1 MEKCSNRYLIEFKKI
16 LDRFNDKCGKNQFLT
31 YYLIAA
37 HPGCTEKSMAEMK
50 KFVSV
55 NLAINPEQVQI
66 FTPLPSTFST
76 LMYYTEAHPFTGKK
90 IYAEKNTRKKEKQK
104 YILQERT

>member
-50 KFVSV
+50 KITMENENEQLVV
-55 NLAINPEQVQI
+55 EVKDVEKTITLAKGYN
-66 FTPLPSTFST
+66 TLRDTLNNASTNFR
-76 LMYYTEAHPFTGKK
+76 
-90 IYAEKNTRKKEKQK
+90 I
-104 YILQERT
+104 